1 MLYIFCVG
9 RPFLFCRIKIPAP
22 KAYTAEGYGE
32 NFQKCLEGCLSNY
45 NLAATNYIDA
55 SREIEFGLRRI
66 HVAKN
71 QAARSIVNIYAI
83 RVEARCDD
91 TCCGA
96 FNI

>member
-1 MLYIFCVG
+1 M
-9 RPFLFCRIKIPAP
+9 KIPAP

-45 NLAATNYIDA
+45 NLAATNDIDA
-55 SREIEFGLRRI
+55 SREIKVRLCRV

-83 RVEARCDD
+83 RVEVCCGD